1 MFCTRRF
8 KIQIFEKRGF
18 QNLIAMETSN
28 HYAINVITN
37 CCQLNVLDKVKIFGA
52 GSFNVKNVIMD
63 PAGDCAPLPPP
74 LWQKIE

>member
-37 CCQLNVLDKVKIFGA
+37 WCQLNVLDKVQMFGA

-63 PAGDCAPLPPP
+63 PAGAVPPSPLPSDR
-74 LWQKIE
+74 K

>member
-28 HYAINVITN
+28 RYATKCHNK
-37 CCQLNVLDKVKIFGA
+37 LL
-52 GSFNVKNVIMD
+52 
-63 PAGDCAPLPPP
+63 PAQCSRQSQDVWCWL
-74 LWQKIE
+74 L